1 MDASVWA
8 CCGVL
13 GTLVAYYPLSLFFSR
28 AYPKSV
34 AILRRYI
41 STPPI
46 FRKLRLG
53 SIRGRKLSANI
64 RGTGIVTPL
73 YLIFATAVLILNV
86 VVLALSA
93 KSRNLLIW
101 RSGRVLAFNLCILI
115 VSGRQSFFSDGLGI
129 AYEFQAFFHRWLGR
143 VVFLVG
149 ITHVVVA
156 LVPYQP
162 GGVILSPRPRIAGF
176 TVCSSLFLLEVYVID
191 GHGSRPHRHY
201 LLLYCLHSL
210 LYARRFMKYSA
221 TVISSSQ
228 LLSL

>member
-13 GTLVAYYPLSLFFSR
+13 ATFVAYYPLSLLFSR

-34 AILRRYI
+34 AVLRKYI

-46 FRKLRLG
+46 LRKLRLG
-53 SIRGRKLSANI
+53 SIRGRKLSVNI

-86 VVLALSA
+86 VFLALSA

-101 RSGRVLAFNLCILI
+101 RSGRVLAFDLSILI
-115 VSGRQSFFSDGLGI
+115 VSGRQSFFSDSLGI

-149 ITHVVVA
+149 IIHVVVA

-191 GHGSRPHRHY
+191 GHGPRPHRHS
-201 LLLYCLHSL
+201 LLLYCLRSL
-210 LYARRFMKYSA
+210 LYAKRSMKYSA
-221 TVISSSQ
+221 TVMSSSQ
-228 LLSL
+228 L